1 MFEPSK
7 LEILPYAKRFGLTPQ
22 LAALMMLLHT
32 NDSIV
37 TNEDIKDVVLQY
49 GYPGKAQKRIVD
61 MSIYRLRR
69 YLMPYE
75 IGIQCIEKFGAFFTE
90 QDKKRISHALAD
102 TNWVQSA

>member
-37 TNEDIKDVVLQY
+37 TNEDIKNAVLKY
-49 GYPGKAQKRIVD
+49 GYPGKEQKRIVD
-61 MSIYRLRR
+61 MSIYRLRQ
-69 YLMPYE
+69 YLTPYE
-75 IGIQCIEKFGAFFTE
+75 IGIQRIEKFGAFFTE
-90 QDKKRISHALAD
+90 QDKKRISHALSETD
-102 TNWVQSA
+102 RVQSA